1 MISVLA
7 PKRTVFQ
14 YGGSKLTWFECG
26 GQNWLGF
33 VRGVDVYFV
42 LRAGRKWLGFASRIG
57 INLVLVWSSVDLF
70 YFEWVVVIGLVFS
83 CELLN

>member
-14 YGGSKLTWFECG
+14 YGGSKLTGFECG

-70 YFEWVVVIGLVFS
+70 YFEWVVEIGLVFS